1 MTTAQHQTRAYL
13 ALVAICIIWG
23 TTYTAIKF
31 AVRDFPPFLMV
42 GIRQTSAG
50 LLLLGLALYSGRIVL
65 APRSPAFEALDAPPP
80 EPAANLLTQK
90 YVLRQA
96 LTGLATITGGNGFI
110 TWGMQYVS
118 SGLASIIGSLT
129 PVMVVLFSLA
139 LRNKERV
146 NLLIIAGVLLGF
158 GGLGIIFNDG
168 WKDFMKPEYS
178 MGIIGCFASCCTWS
192 LGTVLAKRWNSPDVS
207 PLMNAGLQITAG
219 GTGGFILSFLFDT
232 HYDIHHSLKGWSAMI
247 YLVCIGSAL
256 AFTLY
261 MYALKHLSAAVS
273 SLYTYI
279 NPVVAIL
286 LGWAVLGE
294 SLTPGA
300 LVGMAVTIVGVW
312 MVNAGHRRMRRQVLQ
327 SLQET

>member
-1 MTTAQHQTRAYL
+1 MTRAYL
-13 ALVAICIIWG
+13 ALAAICIIWG

-31 AVRDFPPFLMV
+31 AVRDFPPFMMV
-42 GIRQTSAG
+42 GMRQTTAG
-50 LLLLGLALYSGRIVL
+50 LILLGLAWVSRKTEV
-65 APRSPAFEALDAPPP
+65 PDR
-80 EPAANLLTQK
+80 K

-110 TWGMQYVS
+110 TWGMQYVP

-139 LRNKERV
+139 LQNKERV
-146 NLLIIAGVLLGF
+146 NTRIISGVLLGF
-158 GGLGIIFNDG
+158 GGLGLIFSDG
-168 WKDFMKPEYS
+168 WKDFLKPEYS
-178 MGIIGCFASCCTWS
+178 WGIIGCFASCCTWS
-192 LGTVLAKRWNSPDVS
+192 LGTVLAKRWNSADVS
-207 PLMNAGLQITAG
+207 PLMNAGLQILAG
-219 GTGGFILSFLFDT
+219 GLGGFVLSILFDT
-232 HYDIHHSLKGWSAMI
+232 HYDVRHTPEGWASMV
-247 YLVCIGSAL
+247 YLVLIGSAL

-312 MVNAGHRRMRRQVLQ
+312 MVNSGQRKLRRAG
-327 SLQET
+327 